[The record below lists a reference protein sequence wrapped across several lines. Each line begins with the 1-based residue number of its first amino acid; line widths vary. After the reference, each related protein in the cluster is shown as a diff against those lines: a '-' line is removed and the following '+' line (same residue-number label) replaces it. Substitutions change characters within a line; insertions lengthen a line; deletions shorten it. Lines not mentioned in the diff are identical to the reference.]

1 MVTIVPKTKSG
12 KWSVGL
18 ILAMP
23 ILFFTGGFLANTL
36 YKEVAAD
43 SIIGDLTGRPL
54 LSLSMLAGIA
64 SGVSAFVTGIVA
76 FIRQKERALLVY
88 LSIAFGGMLV
98 LLLLGEVF
106 VSH

>member
-23 ILFFTGGFLANTL
+23 ILFFSGGFMANTL
-36 YKEVAAD
+36 YKGVPAD
-43 SIIGDLTGRPL
+43 SIIGDLSGRPL
-54 LSLSMLAGIA
+54 LSLSMLAGIV
-64 SGVSAFVTGIVA
+64 SGISAFVTGIVA
-76 FIRQKERALLVY
+76 LVKQKERALLTY
-88 LSIAFGGMLV
+88 LPIIFGGMLV